1 MKPGL
6 NKGQLIKWNDDKGF
20 GFIKPSKGGREV
32 FLHISA
38 IKTNDRRPKIGDTI
52 FYELTTG
59 KDGKIRAFG
68 ASTQEVFSQD
78 STRQKTKAMPAK
90 QKRKKHEV
98 LTIIIGIGGLVTI
111 AMFLMPLSP
120 NRLPTPIT
128 SITKPNCVIKGNI
141 SITTGNKYYH
151 VPGMEDYDGTIIDS
165 LKGERWFCS
174 ESEAVAAGWRRAPR

>member
-1 MKPGL
+1 
-6 NKGQLIKWNDDKGF
+6 
-20 GFIKPSKGGREV
+20 
-32 FLHISA
+32 
-38 IKTNDRRPKIGDTI
+38 
-52 FYELTTG
+52 
-59 KDGKIRAFG
+59 
-68 ASTQEVFSQD
+68 
-78 STRQKTKAMPAK
+78 
-90 QKRKKHEV
+90 
-98 LTIIIGIGGLVTI
+98 
-111 AMFLMPLSP
+111 LSP